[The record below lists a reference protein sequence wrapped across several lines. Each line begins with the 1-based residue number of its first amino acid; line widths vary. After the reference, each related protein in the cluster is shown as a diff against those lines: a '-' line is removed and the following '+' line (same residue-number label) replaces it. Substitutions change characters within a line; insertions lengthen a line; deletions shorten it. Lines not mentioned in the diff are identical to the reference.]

1 MCRFCRDL
9 APKGLTLTEI
19 LVALAVLG
27 IISVGMTSLAI
38 GVLNGNAKSRAMA
51 TAAYLAHD
59 RLETIRNTAY
69 ANITTNNNPTED
81 YGAIRVGTPSV
92 TFSDFRR
99 AVTIQDDTPITGM
112 KRVVVTVSWQGGS
125 VREEMLVGQ

>member
-1 MCRFCRDL
+1 
-9 APKGLTLTEI
+9 
-19 LVALAVLG
+19 
-27 IISVGMTSLAI
+27 
-38 GVLNGNAKSRAMA
+38 MA
-51 TAAYLAHD
+51 TAVYLAHD

-69 ANITTNNNPTED
+69 ASITAANNPTEG

-92 TFSDFRR
+92 AFSDFQR
-99 AVTIQDDTPITGM
+99 ATTIQDNTPIPGM